1 MLRVTALM
9 VVGAVCVAC
18 TPESRPPPAPTPTPS
33 RSVVQPSDSTV
44 AARAAHTATSL
55 ADGNVLVVGG
65 CVSDGC
71 GTATSSTALI
81 EPTGVVKTL
90 APLAESRDAHTATLL
105 PDGSV
110 LVVGGFSA
118 EGRPPLGSAERWS
131 PLSASWRSAG
141 YLRTPRG
148 GHAAALLGQDRVLVA
163 GGWVASHTYT
173 ASTEIYDSTS
183 NRFIPGPQ
191 LPVAVDG
198 LAAATLRDGSVL
210 VTGGQ
215 RSPGVG
221 TATAVVI
228 RPDGR
233 LVRVADM
240 GQARFKHTM
249 VTLPTGEVLV
259 IGGTDNDRRLWNTT
273 ELYNPVRHTFRPGP
287 ALHAGRYK
295 LSGSA
300 AVLPDGRVVVA
311 GGGPGAEVLNVAA
324 DSSTELVGAATGRAS
339 FSTVNTLGSRV
350 LILGGYDESIR
361 LTRLFERLAPPL
373 DRVRS

>member
-1 MLRVTALM
+1 MLRVAALL
-9 VVGAVCVAC
+9 VVGAVCVGC
-18 TPESRPPPAPTPTPS
+18 TPERRSPPVPTPS
-33 RSVVQPSDSTV
+33 QSVVEPPSSSV

-55 ADGNVLVVGG
+55 ADGKVLVVGG

-81 EPTGVVKTL
+81 EPSGVVNTVGS
-90 APLAESRDAHTATLL
+90 LAESRDAHTATLL

-131 PLSASWRSAG
+131 PTSTSWRPAG
-141 YLRTPRG
+141 VLRTPRG
-148 GHAAALLGQDRVLVA
+148 GHAAALLGLDRVLVA

-173 ASTEIYDSTS
+173 ASTEIYDSAK
-183 NRFIPGPQ
+183 NRFVAGPV

-233 LVRVADM
+233 LIRVADM
-240 GQARFKHTM
+240 GHARFKHTM

-259 IGGTDNDRRLWNTT
+259 IGGTDNDQRLWNTT
-273 ELYNPVRHTFRPGP
+273 EIYDPATRTFRPGP
-287 ALHAGRYK
+287 ALNAGRYK

-311 GGGPGAEVLNVAA
+311 GGGPGAEVLDVPA
-324 DSSTELVGAATGRAS
+324 DSSTELTGAATGRAS
-339 FSTVNTLGSRV
+339 FSTVNTLGSQV

-361 LTRLFERLAPPL
+361 LTHLFERLAPPP
-373 DRVRS
+373 DRIRS